1 MDCALGW
8 LINGFYLEGLIE
20 SGRGKVMSAV
30 KQTKEAAAPKLVS
43 VAEKPVTTRTS
54 RIEVPWRRVGI
65 YAVLAVGF
73 FLLGAVPMWIGGR
86 QIAAE
91 REIAQHELRLSQLEN
106 RLSSAVISARRGEY
120 EPARQTASDFFTTLR
135 AQMDRGAESD
145 LSASQRESLKPLL
158 AQRDDVITLLA
169 RNDPAAAD
177 RLSDAYAAYRKAMT
191 EMAAVRNP

>member
-1 MDCALGW
+1 
-8 LINGFYLEGLIE
+8 
-20 SGRGKVMSAV
+20 MSAV

-86 QIAAE
+86 QNAAE
-91 REIAQHELRLSQLEN
+91 REIAQQELRLSQMEN
-106 RLSSAVISARRGEY
+106 RLSAAVINARRGDY
-120 EPARQTASDFFTTLR
+120 EPARQTASDFFTSLR
-135 AQMDRGAESD
+135 DQIDRDGQSD
-145 LSASQRESLKPLL
+145 LSATQREGLKPLL
-158 AQRDDVITLLA
+158 AQRDDIITLLA

-177 RLSDAYAAYRKAMT
+177 RLSDIYAAYRKTMNGFPQT
-191 EMAAVRNP
+191 G